1 LSANIISI
9 YLCEF
14 GSIPKTYNFPR
25 KQAEILVPAWTQNRK
40 VGFCSNSAYGGK
52 SGIFIQMSF
61 PRRPAC
67 GTPIGGNLH
76 KKAIL

>member
-1 LSANIISI
+1 MYEGDLALEHLEHTLENDLIIGDRN
-9 YLCEF
+9 YHF
-14 GSIPKTYNFPR
+14 MPG
-25 KQAEILVPAWTQNRK
+25 
-40 VGFCSNSAYGGK
+40 SNSAYGGK

>member
-1 LSANIISI
+1 LH
-9 YLCEF
+9 LRFEF
-14 GSIPKTYNFPR
+14 ADFMSG
-25 KQAEILVPAWTQNRK
+25 
-40 VGFCSNSAYGGK
+40 NSAYGGK

-67 GTPIGGNLH
+67 GAPIGGNLH